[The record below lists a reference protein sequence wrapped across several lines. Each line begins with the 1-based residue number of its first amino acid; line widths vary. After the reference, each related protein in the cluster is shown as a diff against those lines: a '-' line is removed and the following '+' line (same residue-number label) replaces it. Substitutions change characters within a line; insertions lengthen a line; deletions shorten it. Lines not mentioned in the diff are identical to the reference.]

1 MERPGSDQSAREKNS
16 AIAREHGDAEIRTLR
31 KIYGKEFAEG
41 LPDAARLSEA
51 LDKLDAKAL
60 AELHGHFDD
69 GSLARRI
76 AKPARYFNLT
86 NAGGLV
92 G

>member
-1 MERPGSDQSAREKNS
+1 MERPGSDRSLRDKNS
-16 AIAREHGDAEIRTLR
+16 AIARRHGEAEIRTLR

-41 LPDAARLSEA
+41 LPDATPLSEA
-51 LDKLDAKAL
+51 LDRLDAKAL
-60 AELHGHFDD
+60 AELHRHFDD
-69 GSLARRI
+69 GSLERRI
-76 AKPARYFNLT
+76 AKPARYLNLT